1 MSAVEVGG
9 MEWFVGGMGM
19 GGTPQVP
26 LAISCTGRLLCAPRA
41 SLHGRFLLNFLD
53 FQSMQSV
60 LYSRK
65 KYETIIML
73 VIEVTQRHP
82 CPISPR
88 GDYTLNLEAPEL
100 LPKAC
105 LIDVTFSIPPTQ

>member
-9 MEWFVGGMGM
+9 MEWFVGGMEL

-26 LAISCTGRLLCAPRA
+26 LATSCTGRLLCAPRA

-53 FQSMQSV
+53 WQLMQNV

-65 KYETIIML
+65 KYKTIIMG

-82 CPISPR
+82 WPISPR
-88 GDYTLNLEAPEL
+88 GDYMLNLETPEL